1 MPPRAKP
8 SSYPEPFLT
17 RMAKREK
24 RQLDDVFGCLLPAL
38 SSDLPRL
45 DRATRERFA
54 LGVERLT
61 GAIEALVAALGH
73 AGAGEVA
80 SSTLAEMVGQSRWPA
95 ASPTSGGRMLC
106 SSAPANCLR
115 LVSRSRKKAEA
126 HTEVASGASGR
137 RFFIRWIYDL
147 SLSRVPW
154 LTLRFPN
161 SVASDQM

>member
-1 MPPRAKP
+1 MSKLRNRSPFEQGDVPPRAKP

-24 RQLDDVFGCLLPAL
+24 RQLGDVFGCLLPAL

-45 DRATRERFA
+45 DRAARERFA

-80 SSTLAEMVGQSRWPA
+80 SSTLAEMVGAISLARGIPD
-95 ASPTSGGRMLC
+95 
-106 SSAPANCLR
+106 LR
-115 LVSRSRKKAEA
+115 RSNALLKRSRELLKARLGV
-126 HTEVASGASGR
+126 TEKS
-137 RFFIRWIYDL
+137 
-147 SLSRVPW
+147 
-154 LTLRFPN
+154 
-161 SVASDQM
+161 